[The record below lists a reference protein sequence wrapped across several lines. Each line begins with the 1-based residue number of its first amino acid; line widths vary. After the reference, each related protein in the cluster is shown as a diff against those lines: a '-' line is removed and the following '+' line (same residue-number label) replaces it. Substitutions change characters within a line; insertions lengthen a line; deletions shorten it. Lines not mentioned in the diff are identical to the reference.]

1 MTASNTKECFT
12 DCIGKTVLGCL
23 FDAFPSN
30 RSDLAAG
37 TKTIV
42 FDDGTGLT
50 IARNGSFWPENRKDV
65 ETVVRRKGTEIGRQ
79 LATLMGVLELAGVFP
94 KGGKP

>member
-30 RSDLAAG
+30 RRDLAAG

-50 IARNGSFWPENRKDV
+50 IASNGSFWPENRKDV
-65 ETVVRRKGTEIGRQ
+65 ETVIRRKGTRVSGGILSAQWCGRMSSPQ
-79 LATLMGVLELAGVFP
+79 NV
-94 KGGKP
+94 